1 MQKGKDLCP
10 EVHEIRRTD
19 RKTIAIQ
26 ITEEGKVIVK
36 APLDVSD
43 EAIMRVVLKSRK
55 WIESKMKEVLSRPR
69 AGKKEFVNGESFFY
83 LGRLYKLHIV
93 ENQGEPLRFEN
104 GFFLSKK
111 FLHCAREVF
120 IAWYKEAALEK
131 ISQRVEFYA
140 KMAGFRYG
148 RIRISDAQRR
158 WGSCSVNNDLNFSW
172 RLIMA
177 PLSVIDYV
185 VVHELA
191 HTEEKN
197 HSKRFWR
204 KVKVLIPDYEKH
216 HQWLKENGHLLKL

>member
-1 MQKGKDLCP
+1 MQKGKDLYP
-10 EVHEIRRTD
+10 EIHEIRRTD

-36 APLDVSD
+36 APLNASD
-43 EAIMRVVLKSRK
+43 EAIMRVVLKNKK
-55 WIESKMKEVLSRPR
+55 WIESKIKEVFSRPR
-69 AGKKEFVNGESFFY
+69 AGKKEFVNGESFLY
-83 LGRLYKLHIV
+83 LGRPYKLYIV
-93 ENQGEPLRFEN
+93 ENQEEPLRFEN

-120 IAWYKEAALEK
+120 IAWYKEAALEI

-140 KMAGFRYG
+140 KMAGLKYG
-148 RIRISDAQRR
+148 KIRITDAQRR
-158 WGSCSVNNDLNFSW
+158 WGSCSPNNNLNFSW

-177 PLSVIDYV
+177 PLPAIDYV

-191 HTEEKN
+191 HIEEKN

-204 KVKVLIPDYEKH
+204 RVKALMPDYEKY
-216 HQWLKENGHLLKL
+216 HQWFKENGHLLKL

>member
-1 MQKGKDLCP
+1 MEKGKQVP
-10 EVHEIRRTD
+10 EIHEIRRTD

-36 APLDVSD
+36 APLGASD
-43 EAIMRVVLKSRK
+43 EAIMRVVLKSKK
-55 WIESKMKEVLSRPR
+55 WIESKIKEVLSRPR
-69 AGKKEFVNGESFFY
+69 AGKKEFVNGESFLY
-83 LGRLYKLHIV
+83 LGRFYKLHIV
-93 ENQGEPLRFEN
+93 ENQEEPLRFEN

-111 FLHCAREVF
+111 FLPYAREVF

-131 ISQRVEFYA
+131 ISQRVEYYA
-140 KMAGFRYG
+140 KMAGLKYG

-158 WGSCSVNNDLNFSW
+158 WGACSVNNDLSFSW

-191 HTEEKN
+191 HIEEKN

-204 KVKVLIPDYEKH
+204 KVKVLMPDYEKH
-216 HQWLKENGHLLKL
+216 HQWLKENVHLLKL

>member
-1 MQKGKDLCP
+1 MQP
-10 EVHEIRRTD
+10 EIYKIIRTD
-19 RKTIAIQ
+19 RKTIALQ
-26 ITEEGKVIVK
+26 ITEEGKLIVK
-36 APLDVSD
+36 APLNASD

-55 WIESKMKEVLSRPR
+55 WIERKIKEVLSRPR
-69 AGKKEFVNGESFFY
+69 AGKKEFVNGEGFLY
-83 LGRLYKLHIV
+83 LGRFYKLHIV
-93 ENQGEPLRFEN
+93 ENQEEPIRFEN

-140 KMAGFRYG
+140 ETAGLKYG
-148 RIRISDAQRR
+148 RIRITDAQRR
-158 WGSCSVNNDLNFSW
+158 WGSCSVNNNLNFSW

-191 HTEEKN
+191 HIEEKN
-197 HSKRFWR
+197 HGKRFWT
-204 KVKVLIPDYEKH
+204 KVKVLMPDYEKP
-216 HQWLKENGHLLKL
+216 HQWLKENGHLLRVI